1 MFKNY
6 IFDLYGTLVDIN
18 TDENSHLL
26 FEKLSLFYSYKGANY
41 SSSDLKNTYIHL
53 VDNKLKSI
61 IDTNFPDFN
70 IEIIFEELFNKKG
83 IFPSEDTV
91 RDTAQ
96 IFRILSLN
104 KLSLYNGVI
113 ELLEALKAKNKNI
126 YLLSNAQRVFTFYE
140 MKLLGIDK
148 YFDGILFSSDF
159 CVCKPDKLFY
169 SSLIEKYN
177 LNPFESIMIGND
189 YTCDIQGAK
198 EINLNTLYIH
208 SNLSPELPNNIYST
222 YSVLDGDFNKVK
234 PLILK

>member
-26 FEKLSLFYSYKGANY
+26 FEKLSLFYSYKGSYY
-41 SSSDLKNTYIHL
+41 SSSDLKDTYIQL
-53 VDNKLKSI
+53 VNDKLKSI
-61 IDTNFPDFN
+61 TNTNFPDFN
-70 IEIIFEELFNKKG
+70 IEIIFKELFNKKG
-83 IFPSEDTV
+83 IFPSKDTV
-91 RDTAQ
+91 KDTAQ
-96 IFRILSLN
+96 IFRVLSLN
-104 KLSLYNGVI
+104 KLSLYNGVV
-113 ELLEALKAKNKNI
+113 ELLETLKLKNKNI
-126 YLLSNAQRVFTFYE
+126 YLLSNAQRIFTLYE

-159 CVCKPDKLFY
+159 GVCKPDKLFY
-169 SSLIEKYN
+169 NTLIEKYN
-177 LNPFESIMIGND
+177 LNPIESIMIGND
-189 YTCDIQGAK
+189 YICDIHGAK

-208 SNLSPELPNNIYST
+208 SNLSPELLNNIDST